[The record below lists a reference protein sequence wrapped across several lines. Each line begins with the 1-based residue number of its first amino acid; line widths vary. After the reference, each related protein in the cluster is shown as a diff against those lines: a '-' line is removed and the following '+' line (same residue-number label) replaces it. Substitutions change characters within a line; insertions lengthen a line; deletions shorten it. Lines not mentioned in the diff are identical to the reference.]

1 LEPDAP
7 PTIAAQAG
15 GPTAGR
21 LPNDDK
27 DATVTAAWEE
37 PAPVSVDAAAMEAE
51 RPATA
56 IKSFGYDGDD
66 GGLPATSSSNVF
78 SSLGQMF
85 GKQNND
91 KAMDDTMDDGNVG
104 NMFVSLYRQT
114 TTPTIEPT
122 KEEATIK
129 MEDKDYATKKR
140 PSRVT
145 KKKVSYCEDS
155 ELEFDEDSYEQ
166 SKTKSF
172 KKMVKATNSDSDS
185 VEFELGPEADTSDR
199 DEEADTVHSE
209 IESENVDPIAVVFD
223 EKDEVATKPST
234 DAKSSAV
241 SKSLTD
247 KEKRATN
254 KKMKKEVLQ
263 NIPQFKAVL
272 SVPFAFGPEH
282 WKVLLSQME
291 NGGDYTSQLFFG
303 QSRVSQDWRAQTL
316 VKARAKLGIG
326 IIQVREGGRAL
337 GGSSDMR
344 ECVNPGEHCDGD
356 HCFHRLMLISNSIYF
371 CFPMDHT
378 TNQCLSVSRKRARD
392 WNITLAQREY
402 VCGN

>member
-1 LEPDAP
+1 VRNEPSDQYVEKNGQGKNGKLGKKSQLALAAKKCRPIRNYLVRKISATSVKYPPTTTTTAP
-7 PTIAAQAG
+7 PTDY
-15 GPTAGR
+15 T
-21 LPNDDK
+21 NDG
-27 DATVTAAWEE
+27 
-37 PAPVSVDAAAMEAE
+37 
-51 RPATA
+51 PAT
-56 IKSFGYDGDD
+56 KPS
-66 GGLPATSSSNVF
+66 
-78 SSLGQMF
+78 
-85 GKQNND
+85 
-91 KAMDDTMDDGNVG
+91 
-104 NMFVSLYRQT
+104 
-114 TTPTIEPT
+114 PTVEPT

-291 NGGDYTSQLFFG
+291 NGGDYTNQLFFG

-378 TNQCLSVSRKRARD
+378 TNQCLSVSRKKARD
-392 WNITLAQREY
+392 WNYTLAQREY